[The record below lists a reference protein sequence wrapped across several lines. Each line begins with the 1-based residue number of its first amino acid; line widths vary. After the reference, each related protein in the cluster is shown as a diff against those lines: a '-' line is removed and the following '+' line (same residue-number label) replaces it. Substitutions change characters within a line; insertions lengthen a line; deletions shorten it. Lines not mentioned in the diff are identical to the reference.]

1 MKKVALAGLLM
12 TALAAPAFASD
23 FYGVG
28 SLGISHFGVDKGDID
43 NTLSA
48 SGFSGF
54 SSSLKQNGFGYKAQL
69 GYQVNKYFAVE
80 GGYVDLGNAKYSVSG
95 PGLSGDIKLKA
106 SGANLAALAIYPLD
120 DTFSV
125 FGKLGVID
133 AKAKLEGNGFSDS
146 STKAKLNFG
155 VGASYA
161 LAKDLAL
168 RAEIEQFNKLGDD
181 NTTGKKVNV
190 NLYSVGVAYRF

>member
-1 MKKVALAGLLM
+1 MKKIALAGILLS
-12 TALAAPAFASD
+12 ALAAPAFASD
-23 FYGVG
+23 FYAVG
-28 SLGISHFGVDKGDID
+28 SIGGSHFDVSKGDID
-43 NTLSA
+43 NLLTS

-54 SSSLKQNGFGYKAQL
+54 NSSLKQNGFGYKAQL

-80 GGYVDLGNAKYSVSG
+80 GGYVDLGEAKYSVSG
-95 PGLSGDIKLKA
+95 PGLGGDIKLKA
-106 SGANLAALAIYPLD
+106 SGANIAALGIYPID

-133 AKAKLEGNGFSDS
+133 AKAKIEGNGVSDS
-146 STKAKLNFG
+146 TTKARLNFG

-161 LAKDLAL
+161 FAKDLSL
-168 RAEIEQFNKLGDD
+168 RAEIEQFNKLGDE
-181 NTTGKKVNV
+181 NTTGKKINV

>member
-1 MKKVALAGLLM
+1 MKKAALAGILLA
-12 TALAAPAFASD
+12 ALAAPAFASD

-28 SLGISHFGVDKGDID
+28 SIGASHFDVSKNDID
-43 NTLSA
+43 NVLRS

-80 GGYVDLGNAKYSVSG
+80 GGYVDLGEAKYSVSG
-95 PGLSGDIKLKA
+95 PGLGGDLKLKA
-106 SGANLAALAIYPLD
+106 SGANIAALGIYPID

-133 AKAKLEGNGFSDS
+133 AKTKLEGNGVSDS
-146 STKAKLNFG
+146 TTKAKLNFG

>member
-1 MKKVALAGLLM
+1 MKKAALAGILL

-28 SLGISHFGVDKGDID
+28 SIGASHFDVNKGDID
-43 NTLSA
+43 NVLTSA
-48 SGFSGF
+48 GFSGF

-80 GGYVDLGNAKYSVSG
+80 GGYVDLGEAKYSVSG
-95 PGLSGDIKLKA
+95 PGLGGDLKLKA
-106 SGANLAALAIYPLD
+106 SGANIAALGIYPID
-120 DTFSV
+120 DSFSV

-133 AKAKLEGNGFSDS
+133 AKTKLEGNGVSDS
-146 STKAKLNFG
+146 TTKAKLNFG